1 MKNCGF
7 EEFGR
12 WWKDE
17 NIKLIKISD
26 KVFALNGWDG
36 DSYTDSWRCTGELY
50 MDASKERFDIIPRYF
65 HVSSDI
71 VLLSYQVEKI
81 N

>member
-7 EEFGR
+7 EEVGR
-12 WWKDE
+12 WCEDK
-17 NIKLIKISD
+17 NIKLVKISD
-26 KVFALNGWDG
+26 EVFALNGWDG
-36 DSYTDSWRCTGELY
+36 DSYTDSWKCIGELH